1 MLKVGDWIEPTDPKI
16 YHNSEALRYQKVK
29 EIEAKDGDLYVLN
42 FYSHWSAWL
51 EEGQFRILTPEE
63 VKAKG
68 LDEKSY
74 LVPQEPNYGVKT
86 VSHDEVHET
95 KKPYTKFLF
104 VEDGSITI
112 DTVTGIEERNPEI
125 KVILY
130 AKGAQMPRLVD
141 IKENK

>member
-1 MLKVGDWIEPTDPKI
+1 MLKVGDWIEIKDNKA
-16 YHNSEALRYQKVK
+16 NLMLEKSRYQKVK
-29 EIEAKDGDLYVLN
+29 EIFYEQNNIYDLS
-42 FYSHWSAWL
+42 FYSGKSTL
-51 EEGQFRILTPEE
+51 IPKDEFRILTPEE

-68 LDEKSY
+68 LDEKSN
-74 LVPQEPNYGVKT
+74 LVPQGPNDGVKT
-86 VSHDEVHET
+86 ASQDEVHET

-112 DTVTGIEERNPEI
+112 DTAIGIEERNPEI

-130 AKGAQMPRLVD
+130 ANGAKMPRLVD